1 MKLILWCIR
10 TVTSGVDDDFE
21 VKQVLSKTKLKL
33 GFRHYES

>member
-10 TVTSGVDDDFE
+10 TVTGGVDDDF
-21 VKQVLSKTKLKL
+21 QVLSKTKLKL

>member
-10 TVTSGVDDDFE
+10 TVTGGVDDDFE